1 MDKKPKIALVAL
13 PPLNTRFPALNIAL
27 LTGELKQHGY
37 ATKAFDLNIQAFED
51 SGEAGRFLWDFRN
64 GYLWNEPD
72 YFAHEIYPKFLQPH
86 IDRWLQQ
93 ILNFEPNIVGF
104 SVTPSELCYV
114 LAREIKERS
123 PSTKIIFGGPMC
135 SHVMKVERFFPNEW
149 VDAVVSDEG
158 EATLVDLVKNY
169 ETTGSFAAIPGTTVI
184 MDDKPVFGGMREAIK
199 DLNSTA
205 FPDFDDLDLSLYR
218 EPYDTKPSWEL
229 PIYTSRGCV
238 GRCNFCMDYKM
249 WSVYYRQKSPTRVAD
264 EMTYFAKKFGVTNF
278 IFIELVFNGH
288 HGWIMKFAE
297 ELKNRNTNFSF
308 WSHGR
313 MDGRLT
319 PELLKALRSV
329 GFWHFMFGMESASNK
344 VLKLMR
350 KGTTKEKALANLN
363 DCVNANISASINII
377 VGFPGETFLD
387 FLETL
392 FFVVRHRKL
401 IWIVPSI
408 TACQATPGTD
418 LYEQPEKFQIKVEKS
433 VANGARDWV
442 SYDGKNNYRERQ
454 RRVKIM
460 EFVFARIVFR
470 AHEHQT
476 RRYTYRWWRDIVLAS
491 LLAGTEN
498 LLVLMQSLS
507 WPRPLVSKP
516 E

>member
-1 MDKKPKIALVAL
+1 MAKPRISLVAL

-37 ATKAFDLNIQAFED
+37 PTKAFDLNIQAFED
-51 SGEAGRFLWDFRN
+51 SGAAGRFLWDFRH

-72 YFAHEIYPKFLQPH
+72 YFNREIYPKFLEPH
-86 IDRWLQQ
+86 IDRWLDA
-93 ILNFEPNIVGF
+93 ILEHKPDIVGF

-114 LAREIKERS
+114 LSKHIKAKS
-123 PSTKIIFGGPMC
+123 PGTKIIFGGPMC

-158 EATLVDLVKNY
+158 EATLLDLVKTY
-169 ETTGSFAAIPGTTVI
+169 EETGGFTAMAGTTIIV
-184 MDDKPVFGGMREAIK
+184 DDKPIFGGMREAIK
-199 DLNSTA
+199 DLDSTA
-205 FPDFDDLDLSLYR
+205 YPDFDDLNLSLYR
-218 EPYDTKPSWEL
+218 EPYDIQPSWEL

-249 WSVYYRQKSPTRVAD
+249 WSVYYRQKSPSRVAD
-264 EMTYFAKKFGVTNF
+264 EMTHLWKQFGVRNF
-278 IFIELVFNGH
+278 IVIELVFNGH

-297 ELKNRNTNFSF
+297 EQKRRNAKFRF

-319 PELLKALRSV
+319 PELLRELKSA

-350 KGTTKEKALANLN
+350 KGTTKEKALANLR
-363 DCVNANISASINII
+363 DCADANIGAAINII
-377 VGFPGETFLD
+377 VGFPGETFFD

-401 IWIVPSI
+401 IWGVPSI

-418 LYEQPEKFQIKVEKS
+418 LYEQPEKFQIKVEKG

-442 SYDGKNNYRERQ
+442 SFDGKNNPRERK

-460 EFVFARIVFR
+460 EFVFARILFR
-470 AHEHQT
+470 AQEPDKQRH
-476 RRYTYRWWRDIVLAS
+476 TYRWWRDALLGAALVGIENFIIRIQNLS
-491 LLAGTEN
+491 L
-498 LLVLMQSLS
+498 
-507 WPRPLVSKP
+507 PRPLVSKP